1 MFVRAAWRNGLAAAL
16 LAAGLAACQTVETT
30 APGAVGVDRKQH
42 MLVSEAAIEQAAAR
56 AYGQEIG
63 KARAQGVL
71 NSDPTLVARVRTI
84 ARRLIPQTGVFRPDA
99 LNWGWEINVETSDQL
114 NAYCMPGGKIM
125 VYSGLVQK
133 LSLTDDELAAVI
145 GHEMAHALR
154 EHSRERVSRAYAQ
167 QLALSGVA
175 AIAGLGQGTVDL
187 VSAIGDVTFQL
198 PHSREQEAEADVIGL
213 ELMARAGFDPR
224 AAPALWRKM
233 AAHGSANAPPQFL
246 STHPSSAS
254 RIAEIEAYVP
264 KVMPLYLAARQ
275 R

>member
-56 AYGQEIG
+56 AYAREIS

-175 AIAGLGQGTVDL
+175 AITGLGQGTVDL

-233 AAHGSANAPPQFL
+233 AAHGSAHAPPQFL

>member
-30 APGAVGVDRKQH
+30 APGAVGVDRRQH
-42 MLVSEAAIEQAAAR
+42 MLVSEAAVEQAAAR
-56 AYGQEIG
+56 AYAQEIS

-233 AAHGSANAPPQFL
+233 AAHGSAHAPPQFL

-254 RIAEIEAYVP
+254 RIAEIGAYVP